1 MTKPP
6 VATIMHPMARR
17 LLPLVLTFAAACGG
31 AAGIVVPRPA
41 AFVPGSPDS
50 AQAWARATLPSEARE
65 IRFRWQFRDD
75 QGAAGGRGRIRFAL
89 PDSARLDAQG
99 PLGSGRMA
107 AFVSGDTAIW
117 AQPENDVK
125 RLVPNYPLFW
135 ALLGIV
141 HRPAGQPAVFRA
153 ADPNVVAWRFQAGA
167 DTVDYFRSA
176 TPNRLVAEVRQAG
189 KRIGLVETIFG
200 PDGLP
205 ATARL
210 IVPSVPARLDITFS
224 SNLKAKP
231 FATDTWTPPQP

>member
-1 MTKPP
+1 M
-6 VATIMHPMARR
+6 
-17 LLPLVLTFAAACGG
+17 F
-31 AAGIVVPRPA
+31 
-41 AFVPGSPDS
+41 FGS
-50 AQAWARATLPSEARE
+50 
-65 IRFRWQFRDD
+65 
-75 QGAAGGRGRIRFAL
+75 
-89 PDSARLDAQG
+89 
-99 PLGSGRMA
+99 
-107 AFVSGDTAIW
+107 
-117 AQPENDVK
+117 
-125 RLVPNYPLFW
+125 
-135 ALLGIV
+135 
-141 HRPAGQPAVFRA
+141 AVFRA